1 MSLNVKQV
9 DNVVVIAG
17 KDKGKTG
24 RVLSANP
31 SAETVKVDN
40 VNIITKHRKPRGP
53 QQPGGKTT
61 EPGNIHVSNV
71 QIICPS
77 CNKAT
82 RVKAGEAEGKKARV
96 CVKCGA
102 SLDAKAKVDKKK
114 KSAKAETETVAEK
127 KPAKK
132 TVKKVKEETET
143 VKEEK
148 AVDTE
153 KKPAKKKAEKAPEAQ
168 ESK

>member
-1 MSLNVKQV
+1 MSLNVKTG

-24 RVLSANP
+24 RVLSVNTAK
-31 SAETVKVDN
+31 STVKVEGRN
-40 VNIITKHRKPRGP
+40 MVTKHVKPRGP
-53 QQPGGKTT
+53 QQPGGKNT
-61 EPGNIHVSNV
+61 EPGNIDVSNV

-82 RVKAGEAEGKKARV
+82 RVRAGESDGKKVRV
-96 CVKCGA
+96 CIKCGA
-102 SLDAKAKVDKKK
+102 SLDAKMKADKKK
-114 KSAKAETETVAEK
+114 GKDAEK

-132 TVKKVKEETET
+132 TTKKKEETVEEVKTEEAVESAET
-143 VKEEK
+143 K
-148 AVDTE
+148 E
-153 KKPAKKKAEKAPEAQ
+153 KKPAAKKKTVK